1 MTTQEQERNS
11 LLNEA
16 VSAAVHWAHTG
27 TGYFSMR
34 DKVEAFLQASTLDN
48 ERSLW
53 FTHNSRKLAMHQL
66 LGKCINPLNPTELCK
81 LDHEIR
87 DVAATLPENS
97 VRHIR
102 R

>member
-1 MTTQEQERNS
+1 MITSEQEQNF
-11 LLNEA
+11 LLSEA
-16 VSAAVHWAHTG
+16 VDAAIHWARTG

-34 DKVEAFLQASTLDN
+34 DKVEAFLQANTPDN
-48 ERSLW
+48 EHSLW

-66 LGKCINPLNPTELCK
+66 MSKCINPLSPAELSK

-87 DVAATLPENS
+87 DIAATLPENS
-97 VRHIR
+97 VRHLR